1 MTLLD
6 LGALATKKAPDS
18 AFADVTATN
27 FEAAVLTASLT
38 KPVIVQFWAPWCGPC
53 KQLKPLL
60 EGALA
65 AANGAV
71 DMVRVNIDDAPDL
84 AQALRVQSVPMVYAF
99 FQGQPVDGFVGLKPE
114 SELKNF
120 IAKLVK
126 LAGTAA
132 PASEGGVDE
141 EALAK
146 LMQQGHDHLAADN
159 ITDALASYSTAF
171 DIAPDRIASLAGIGW
186 CFVAQKDSEAFD
198 ALLEDLTP
206 EQLADPALTGLVYLR
221 DLRQRVAATTAV
233 TGSEAAKQFATAEKQ
248 LASFDL
254 EDGIETLAVMLK
266 KHRDW
271 QDGQAQKSLL
281 SFIDALGPTHP
292 LTRVARRK
300 MSSVLFA

>member
-1 MTLLD
+1 MSLLN
-6 LGALATKKAPDS
+6 LGAATKPAAS
-18 AFADVTATN
+18 NFADVTAAN
-27 FEAAVLTASLT
+27 FETVVLTGSMA

-65 AANGAV
+65 SANGAV

-126 LAGTAA
+126 LAGNAQPAA
-132 PASEGGVDE
+132 EGSVDE
-141 EALAK
+141 ATLAK
-146 LMQQGHDHLAADN
+146 LMQQAHDHLAADN
-159 ITDALASYSTAF
+159 ITDAIAAYSTAF
-171 DIAPDRIASLAGIGW
+171 DMAPDRLGALAGIGW
-186 CFVAQKDSEAFD
+186 CFVAQKDVESFD
-198 ALLEDLTP
+198 ALLEDLAP
-206 EQLADPALTGLVYLR
+206 EQLADPALAGLVHLR
-221 DLRQRVAATTAV
+221 DLRQRVANNTT
-233 TGSEAAKQFATAEKQ
+233 TGSGAAAEFAKAEAQMAA
-248 LASFDL
+248 LDL
-254 EDGIETLAVMLK
+254 DGAIDTLTGMLK

-271 QDGQAQKSLL
+271 QDGQAQKALL
-281 SFIDALGPTHP
+281 SLIDALGAIHP